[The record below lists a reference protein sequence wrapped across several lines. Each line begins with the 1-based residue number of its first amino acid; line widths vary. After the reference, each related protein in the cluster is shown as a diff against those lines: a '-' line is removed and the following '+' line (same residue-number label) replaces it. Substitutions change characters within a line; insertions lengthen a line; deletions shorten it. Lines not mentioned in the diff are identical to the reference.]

1 MVIVG
6 DMSSNIGSRPINWDR
21 YDVVYGGVQKNL
33 GPTGAY
39 VCICRKS
46 LLGKAEKDVP
56 ILNDW
61 LTFENS
67 PGTYYNTPPVWCIY
81 VTALNISYMNQMG
94 GIDYY
99 ERMAIT
105 KSRMLYELIDKSNGY
120 YVNRTDPKFR
130 SRMNVNFRIEGD
142 RTLEKKMISEATK
155 YKIININGHPTNPGI
170 RISMYNAMPLNG
182 VVELC
187 KFMDHFR
194 LANPIGK
201 ATK

>member
-1 MVIVG
+1 
-6 DMSSNIGSRPINWDR
+6 
-21 YDVVYGGVQKNL
+21 
-33 GPTGAY
+33 
-39 VCICRKS
+39 
-46 LLGKAEKDVP
+46 
-56 ILNDW
+56 
-61 LTFENS
+61 
-67 PGTYYNTPPVWCIY
+67 
-81 VTALNISYMNQMG
+81 MG

-120 YVNRTDPKFR
+120 YVNSTEHKFR

-142 RTLEKKMISEATK
+142 RTLEKKMMSEAAK
-155 YKIININGHPTNPGI
+155 YKIININGHPKNPGI

-201 ATK
+201 TSKQNKSY